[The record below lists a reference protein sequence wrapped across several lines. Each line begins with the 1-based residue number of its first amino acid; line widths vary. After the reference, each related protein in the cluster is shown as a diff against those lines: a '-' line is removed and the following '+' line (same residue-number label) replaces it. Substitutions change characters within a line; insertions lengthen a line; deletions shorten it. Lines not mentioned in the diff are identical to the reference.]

1 MRKRAVIQLS
11 SDGRVGNI
19 FDEIGNKSFRAFKS
33 EGLRPDFARLAIT
46 CKLLG
51 NQRRWAR
58 RRGVGLG
65 WSKGRR
71 EPEEGV
77 EAAV

>member
-1 MRKRAVIQLS
+1 M
-11 SDGRVGNI
+11 
-19 FDEIGNKSFRAFKS
+19 RAFKS

-58 RRGVGLG
+58 GRGAGRIGVKEGENQRRGGG
-65 WSKGRR
+65 
-71 EPEEGV
+71 GV
-77 EAAV
+77 LKRGKLSVSSGKVSLT